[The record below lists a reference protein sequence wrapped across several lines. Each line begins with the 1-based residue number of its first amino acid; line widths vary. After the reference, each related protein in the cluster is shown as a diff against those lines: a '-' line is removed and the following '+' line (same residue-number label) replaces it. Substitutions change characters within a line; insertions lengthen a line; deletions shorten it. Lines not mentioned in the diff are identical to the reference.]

1 MVRPQAAAPGAKV
14 REAEQEPRDRHR
26 AARAQ
31 ALAARWPL
39 ERPARKRLD
48 LPYWPG
54 TNRAD
59 AKAHTRRDASM
70 KIPGM
75 QMLKKAERKGN
86 EAEVPMTQDLGLV
99 DYFKL
104 TFKEVEEDHVSAFA
118 GNLTYKAIF
127 AIFPFFTFLL
137 SLLGLFNA
145 TELVNTM
152 IENLTGVLPD
162 SARQF
167 IEGQLLSITQSQAED
182 TFTFAAIISIL
193 LALWGVS
200 GAFRSV
206 MEAMNVM
213 YEVEEDRPFW
223 KVYGLSIFMS
233 LAVAI
238 LLIGALVL
246 VVFGESI
253 GVTVADLVG
262 LGSVFALIWSI
273 VQWPVVALVVLFA
286 FALIY
291 YFAPA
296 AKQRFRWI
304 SPGSVLAFAF
314 WLIFSL
320 LFSLYASTAGSYNE
334 TYGSL
339 AGVIIFMLYIYYSA
353 LIMLVGAEMN
363 QVIEWH
369 IPGGKNEGEKV
380 PEAERRPNVRPTR
393 RGE

>member
-1 MVRPQAAAPGAKV
+1 
-14 REAEQEPRDRHR
+14 
-26 AARAQ
+26 
-31 ALAARWPL
+31 
-39 ERPARKRLD
+39 
-48 LPYWPG
+48 
-54 TNRAD
+54 
-59 AKAHTRRDASM
+59 M

-75 QMLKKAERKGN
+75 RLIKKAESKGN
-86 EAEVPMTQDLGLV
+86 EVEVPVAENLGLV
-99 DYFKL
+99 DFFKL
-104 TFKEVEEDHVSAFA
+104 TYKEISEDHVMAFA
-118 GNLTYKAIF
+118 GNLTYRGLF
-127 AIFPFFTFLL
+127 AIFPFFTFML

-145 TELVNTM
+145 NDLVNTM
-152 IENLTGVLPD
+152 VDKLSGVAPQ
-162 SARQF
+162 SATKF
-167 IEGQLLSITQSQAED
+167 IEGQLLSITQSQAESA
-182 TFTFAAIISIL
+182 FTFGAIISIL

-233 LAVAI
+233 LAVVV
-238 LLIGALVL
+238 LLLGALVL

-262 LGSVFALIWSI
+262 LGSVFATLWSI
-273 VQWPVVALVVLFA
+273 LQWPVVALVVLFA

-304 SPGSVLAFAF
+304 SPGSILAFVF

-320 LFSLYASTAGSYNE
+320 LFSLYASIAGSYNE

-339 AGVIIFMLYIYYSA
+339 AGVIILMLYVYYSA
-353 LIMLVGAEMN
+353 LIMLVGAEIN

-369 IPGGKNEGEKV
+369 IPGGKNEGEKI
-380 PEAERRPNVRPTR
+380 PEDDRRPDVHQLNREN
-393 RGE
+393 GEDR

>member
-1 MVRPQAAAPGAKV
+1 
-14 REAEQEPRDRHR
+14 
-26 AARAQ
+26 
-31 ALAARWPL
+31 
-39 ERPARKRLD
+39 
-48 LPYWPG
+48 
-54 TNRAD
+54 
-59 AKAHTRRDASM
+59 M

-75 QMLKKAERKGN
+75 QLIKKAESKGN
-86 EAEVPMTQDLGLV
+86 EAEIPGAQDLGLV
-99 DYFKL
+99 DFFKL
-104 TFKEVEEDHVSAFA
+104 TYKEISEDHVMAFA
-118 GNLTYKAIF
+118 GNLTYKALF
-127 AIFPFFTFLL
+127 AVFPFFTFLL
-137 SLLGLFNA
+137 SLLGIFSA
-145 TELVNTM
+145 TDLVNTM
-152 IENLTGVLPD
+152 VDKLSGVLPK
-162 SARQF
+162 SATSFVQD
-167 IEGQLLSITQSQAED
+167 QLLTITQSQAESA
-182 TFTFAAIISIL
+182 FTFGAIISIA

-233 LAVAI
+233 LAVI
-238 LLIGALVL
+238 LLLVGALVL
-246 VVFGESI
+246 VVFGQSI

-262 LGSVFALIWSI
+262 LGSVFATVWSI
-273 VQWPVVALVVLFA
+273 LQWPVVACVVLFA

-304 SPGSVLAFAF
+304 SPGSILAFVF

-320 LFSLYASTAGSYNE
+320 LFSLYASTFGGNSYSE

-339 AGVIIFMLYIYYSA
+339 AGVIVLMLYVYYSA

-369 IPGGKNEGEKV
+369 IPGGKDEGDKV
-380 PEAERRPNVRPTR
+380 PEDDRKPDIHRLNREESQ
-393 RGE
+393 GSGSQ

>member
-1 MVRPQAAAPGAKV
+1 
-14 REAEQEPRDRHR
+14 
-26 AARAQ
+26 
-31 ALAARWPL
+31 
-39 ERPARKRLD
+39 
-48 LPYWPG
+48 
-54 TNRAD
+54 
-59 AKAHTRRDASM
+59 M

-75 QMLKKAERKGN
+75 RLIKKAESKGN
-86 EAEVPMTQDLGLV
+86 EVEVPVAENLGLV
-99 DYFKL
+99 DFFKL
-104 TFKEVEEDHVSAFA
+104 TYKEMNEDHVMAFA
-118 GNLTYKAIF
+118 GNLTYKGLF
-127 AIFPFFTFLL
+127 ATFPFFTFLL

-145 TELVNTM
+145 TDLVNTM
-152 IENLTGVLPD
+152 VDKLSGVAPQ
-162 SARQF
+162 STTKF
-167 IEGQLLSITQSQAED
+167 IEGQLLGITQSQAESA
-182 TFTFAAIISIL
+182 FTFGAIISIL

-200 GAFRSV
+200 GASRSV

-233 LAVAI
+233 LAVI
-238 LLIGALVL
+238 VLLVGALVL
-246 VVFGESI
+246 VIFGESI
-253 GVTVADLVG
+253 GVRVADLVG
-262 LGSVFALIWSI
+262 LGAVFATLWSI

-304 SPGSVLAFAF
+304 SPGSILAFVF

-320 LFSLYASTAGSYNE
+320 LFSLYASIAGSYNE

-339 AGVIIFMLYIYYSA
+339 AGVIILMLYVYYSA
-353 LIMLVGAEMN
+353 LIMLIGAEIN

-380 PEAERRPNVRPTR
+380 PEDDRKPDVRRLNRDAGQD
-393 RGE
+393 GEAQ

>member
-1 MVRPQAAAPGAKV
+1 
-14 REAEQEPRDRHR
+14 
-26 AARAQ
+26 
-31 ALAARWPL
+31 
-39 ERPARKRLD
+39 
-48 LPYWPG
+48 
-54 TNRAD
+54 
-59 AKAHTRRDASM
+59 M

-75 QMLKKAERKGN
+75 QLIKKAESKGN
-86 EAEVPMTQDLGLV
+86 EAEVPGAQNLGLV
-99 DYFKL
+99 DFVKL
-104 TFKEVEEDHVSAFA
+104 TYKEIGEDHVMAFA
-118 GNLTYKAIF
+118 GNLTYKGLF
-127 AIFPFFTFLL
+127 AVFPFFTFLL
-137 SLLGLFNA
+137 SLLGIFNA
-145 TELVNTM
+145 TDLVTTM
-152 IENLTGVLPD
+152 LNKLSGVTPQSAIE
-162 SARQF
+162 F
-167 IEGQLLSITQSQAED
+167 IKGQLLSITQSQAQSA
-182 TFTFAAIISIL
+182 FTLGAIISIL

-223 KVYGLSIFMS
+223 KVYGISIFMS
-233 LAVAI
+233 LAVVV

-246 VVFGESI
+246 VVFGQSI

-262 LGSVFALIWSI
+262 LGSMFATAWGIL
-273 VQWPVVALVVLFA
+273 QWPVVACVVLFT

-304 SPGSVLAFAF
+304 SPGSILAFVF

-320 LFSLYASTAGSYNE
+320 LFSLYASTLGGSSYNE

-339 AGVIIFMLYIYYSA
+339 AGVIVLMLYVYYSA

-369 IPGGKNEGEKV
+369 NPGGKDEGEKV
-380 PEAERRPNVRPTR
+380 PEVDRKPDIRRLSREENQN
-393 RGE
+393 GEDR

>member
-1 MVRPQAAAPGAKV
+1 
-14 REAEQEPRDRHR
+14 
-26 AARAQ
+26 
-31 ALAARWPL
+31 
-39 ERPARKRLD
+39 
-48 LPYWPG
+48 
-54 TNRAD
+54 
-59 AKAHTRRDASM
+59 M

-75 QMLKKAERKGN
+75 QWIKKAESKGN
-86 EAEVPMTQDLGLV
+86 EAEVPMAENLGLV
-99 DYFKL
+99 DFFKL
-104 TFKEVEEDHVSAFA
+104 TYKEVEEDHVMAFA
-118 GNLTYKAIF
+118 GNLTYKGLF

-137 SLLGLFNA
+137 SLLGIFNA
-145 TELVNTM
+145 TDLVNTM
-152 IENLTGVLPD
+152 IDKLSGVAPQ
-162 SARQF
+162 SATTF
-167 IEGQLLSITQSQAED
+167 IKGQLLSITQSQAESA
-182 TFTFAAIISIL
+182 FTVGAIISIL

-213 YEVEEDRPFW
+213 YAVEEDRPFW

-233 LAVAI
+233 LAVVV
-238 LLIGALVL
+238 LLLGALVL

-262 LGSVFALIWSI
+262 LGSVFATIWSI
-273 VQWPVVALVVLFA
+273 VQWPIVACVVLLA

-296 AKQRFRWI
+296 AEQKFRWI
-304 SPGSVLAFAF
+304 SPGSLIAFVF

-339 AGVIIFMLYIYYSA
+339 AGVIILMLYVYYSA

-380 PEAERRPNVRPTR
+380 PEEDRKPDVRRLR
-393 RGE
+393 REEDREGR

>member
-1 MVRPQAAAPGAKV
+1 
-14 REAEQEPRDRHR
+14 
-26 AARAQ
+26 
-31 ALAARWPL
+31 
-39 ERPARKRLD
+39 
-48 LPYWPG
+48 
-54 TNRAD
+54 
-59 AKAHTRRDASM
+59 M

-75 QMLKKAERKGN
+75 QLIRKAESKGN
-86 EAEVPMTQDLGLV
+86 EAEVPLAENLGLV
-99 DYFKL
+99 DFFKL
-104 TFKEVEEDHVSAFA
+104 TYKEINEDHVMAFA
-118 GNLTYKAIF
+118 GNLTYKGLF
-127 AIFPFFTFLL
+127 AVFPFFTFLL
-137 SLLGLFNA
+137 SLLGIFNA
-145 TELVNTM
+145 TGLVKTM
-152 IENLTGVLPD
+152 VDGLSGVAPQ
-162 SARQF
+162 SATVF
-167 IEGQLLSITQSQAED
+167 IEDQLLSITQSQAESA
-182 TFTFAAIISIL
+182 FTFGAIISIL

-233 LAVAI
+233 LAVI
-238 LLIGALVL
+238 VLLLGALVL

-253 GVTVADLVG
+253 GVAVADLVG
-262 LGSVFALIWSI
+262 LGSVFATVWSI
-273 VQWPVVALVVLFA
+273 AQWPVVALVVLFA

-304 SPGSVLAFAF
+304 SPGSIIAFVF

-320 LFSLYASTAGSYNE
+320 LFSLYASTFGGSSYNE

-339 AGVIIFMLYIYYSA
+339 AGVIILMLYVYYSA
-353 LIMLVGAEMN
+353 LIMLIGAEMN

-380 PEAERRPNVRPTR
+380 PEDDRKPDVHRLNREVTFND
-393 RGE
+393 EDE